1 MTMLNHI
8 KTRQMKRFPLMS
20 RCDISYVN
28 DRLRVEIDIRNHNK
42 PQARRTAVEAFSKM
56 VKATRLGVA
65 GVLEETIDPGRH
77 YPRQHTYYAKDGARD
92 AYVAQVR
99 DAWTSEP
106 FTPSGGGRPKR
117 RSRFPAAAHG
127 SAVETE

>member
-1 MTMLNHI
+1 MPMLERI
-8 KTRQMKRFPLMS
+8 RDRQKLRFPLVT
-20 RCDISYVN
+20 RCDIFYAD
-28 DRLRVEIDIRNHNK
+28 DRLRVEIGVDNHNK
-42 PQARRTAVEAFSKM
+42 PQAKRTAVEVFSKM